1 MIKYIYAVW
10 YASSYWLGLRG
21 RAREPEVHLPV
32 CHKTRFLPKDDI
44 YPWDKLSWYDELS
57 KYISMLMKF
66 RA

>member
-1 MIKYIYAVW
+1 MQAPIGWI
-10 YASSYWLGLRG
+10 LGEESPRVTYLF
-21 RAREPEVHLPV
+21 ATKPDF
-32 CHKTRFLPKDDI
+32 CQKII